1 MWAVYVCLDD
11 SQKHDKLSLDEYI
24 KEKSKLQYQPVHKM
38 MAMKTIYQNLENMVK
53 ALIWSK
59 FKPKIIYL

>member
-1 MWAVYVCLDD
+1 MCLDD

-53 ALIWSK
+53 ALI
-59 FKPKIIYL
+59 